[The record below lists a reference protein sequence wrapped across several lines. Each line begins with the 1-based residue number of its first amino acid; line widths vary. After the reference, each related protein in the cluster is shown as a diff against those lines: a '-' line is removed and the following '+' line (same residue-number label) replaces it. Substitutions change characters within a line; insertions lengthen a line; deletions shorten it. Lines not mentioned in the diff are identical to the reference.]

1 MPLFLE
7 EEDAVDPPLTDRE
20 DFFFEC
26 LETEEEWLSDL
37 TDLLE
42 EEECRGLLLLLMAL
56 TSFLPVRFASLRA
69 NCSAI
74 LA

>member
-7 EEDAVDPPLTDRE
+7 EEDAVDSPLTDRE